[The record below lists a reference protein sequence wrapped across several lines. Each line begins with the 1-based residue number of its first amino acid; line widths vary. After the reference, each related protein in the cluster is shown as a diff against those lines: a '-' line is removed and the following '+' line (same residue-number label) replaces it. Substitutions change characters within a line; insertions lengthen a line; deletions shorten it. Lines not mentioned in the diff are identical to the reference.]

1 MHPSHE
7 LRSSTARNSTFGFE
21 VSLVGSRSAEHAWD
35 ASAAALSPRNWRR
48 SRATGRPAIESDSR
62 MRGEVISSERISS
75 ESRRSHWESKRWEI
89 WGG

>member
-48 SRATGRPAIESDSR
+48 SSATGRPAVESDSR
-62 MRGEVISSERISS
+62 TRGELIPSKRISS
-75 ESRRSHWESKRWEI
+75 ESRRLHWEAKHWERLS
-89 WGG
+89 G